1 MKGKLYKHT
10 CTIVDCLVVGLIC
23 SYVLVPKMFI
33 HTSNTVLGRFLA
45 VLLIAYYSHKNSIY
59 GIAACA
65 VIIVFYFHHVNDK
78 NIYQKETFINTEL
91 LSESTT
97 QFHDF
102 LPKAHP
108 KIENGLIEP
117 RSNTIHTTIDTAYPD
132 HLSKVCPESE
142 KIFREDHCKV
152 NNVVTYKNVEVSNE
166 MIPHVFEIEYAD
178 GTCNPCDSHCRFTV
192 RKKKHEIL
200 EELEPQNTR
209 DVPDFIPEQIKKLGL
224 FNNSGE
230 PFTGIKDGVAS
241 FLI

>member
-1 MKGKLYKHT
+1 MKGKLYKHR

-23 SYVLVPKMFI
+23 LYVLVPKMFI
-33 HTSNTVLGRFLA
+33 HSSNTVLGRFLA
-45 VLLIAYYSHKNSIY
+45 VFLVAYYSYQNSIY

-78 NIYQKETFINTEL
+78 KAETFL

-97 QFHDF
+97 QYHDF
-102 LPKAHP
+102 LPKAHS
-108 KIENGLIEP
+108 KVENGLIEP
-117 RSNTIHTTIDTAYPD
+117 RENSIHTTIETAYPD

-142 KIFREDHCKV
+142 QIFRDDHCKV
-152 NNVVTYKNVEVSNE
+152 NNVVSYKNLKVSNE

-209 DVPDFIPEQIKKLGL
+209 AEPDFIPEQIKKLGL

>member
-1 MKGKLYKHT
+1 
-10 CTIVDCLVVGLIC
+10 
-23 SYVLVPKMFI
+23 MFI

-45 VLLIAYYSHKNSIY
+45 VFLIAYYSHKNSIY

-65 VIIVFYFHHVNDK
+65 VIIVFYFHHVVNDK

-117 RSNTIHTTIDTAYPD
+117 RSNNIHTTIDTAYPD